1 MIPRLGHHLGRGSV
15 AVTVHRRTGPVHRL
29 AVHPGSATSIPP
41 SNPGGLSFPQEPH
54 SPVSLSA
61 SINEPLSSQ
70 NFRERIPHGQQNI
83 SLNFWP
89 GVADCV
95 LDSMESVLQGLDR
108 NFPNRRS
115 VPNSSW
121 KLRLTRWFR
130 QHAPG
135 RGPQL
140 VCIPINILRRTGNR
154 PP

>member
-41 SNPGGLSFPQEPH
+41 SNPAGFRSHRSPTPPCHFPRPSTNHSHHRISGNAFLTGSKIYLSTSGPAWRTVFWTRW
-54 SPVSLSA
+54 
-61 SINEPLSSQ
+61 SQ
-70 NFRERIPHGQQNI
+70 Y
-83 SLNFWP
+83 S
-89 GVADCV
+89 
-95 LDSMESVLQGLDR
+95 QGLDR
-108 NFPNRRS
+108 NFPSRRS